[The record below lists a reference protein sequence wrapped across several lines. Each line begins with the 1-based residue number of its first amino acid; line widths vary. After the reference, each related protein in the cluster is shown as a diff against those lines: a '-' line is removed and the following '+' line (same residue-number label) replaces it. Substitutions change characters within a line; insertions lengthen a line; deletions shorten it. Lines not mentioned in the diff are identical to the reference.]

1 MDFWEF
7 MSVPTILFMVIVAP
21 IWIALHYRSLNRST
35 RGLSADDRENLE
47 RMLETVD
54 KLTDR
59 IDTLESLLDA
69 EHGDWKDKD
78 APREGAAGG
87 QGNG

>member
-7 MSVPTILFMVIVAP
+7 MFVPTILFMSVVAP

-35 RGLSADDRENLE
+35 RGLNSEDRENLE
-47 RMLETVD
+47 HMLETVD
-54 KLTDR
+54 KLTER

-69 EHGDWKDKD
+69 EHGDWKKAD
-78 APREGAAGG
+78 APRDSQGG
-87 QGNG
+87 QANG

>member
-7 MSVPTILFMVIVAP
+7 MFVPTILFMSVVAP

-35 RGLSADDRENLE
+35 RGLNSEDRENLE
-47 RMLETVD
+47 HMLETVD
-54 KLTDR
+54 KLTER

-69 EHGDWKDKD
+69 EHGDWKKTD
-78 APREGAAGG
+78 APREGQGG
-87 QGNG
+87 QANG